1 MPINL
6 FSKSWNTIWKILPWI
21 LLIVVLWFRGCSSD
35 TKSPQIAKV
44 TIPEVKG
51 KFEHK
56 KPTHEPIYKDSI
68 IIVAG
73 KTIYTKNPINQKL
86 IAENEKLKA
95 DFAVA
100 NDSIKQLLFGT
111 AIKLNKF
118 STKFEDDN
126 LLLNIEGVVQGEVQ
140 EVTPSYT
147 IKKKEV
153 AVVVKQKETVFRV
166 LVGGAVGVNKEL
178 NQAAYQ
184 LDLNF
189 QNRKGNIISAEYLNI
204 GNQQFGLIGFKKS
217 IINIKK

>member
-1 MPINL
+1 MTQINL
-6 FSKSWNTIWKILPWI
+6 FSQSWNTIWKILPWV
-21 LLIVVLWFRGCSSD
+21 LLIVILWLRGCSSD
-35 TKSPQIAKV
+35 SKSPQVAKV
-44 TIPEVKG
+44 TVPEVKG
-51 KFEHK
+51 NFESK

-111 AIKLNKF
+111 AVKLNKF

-126 LLLNIEGVVQGEVQ
+126 LLLNIDGVVQGEVQ

-153 AVVVKQKETVFRV
+153 QVKQKETVLRV
-166 LVGGAVGVNKEL
+166 LAGGEIGANTQL
-178 NQAAYQ
+178 NTPAAKAN
-184 LDLNF
+184 LLF
-189 QNRKGNIISAEYLNI
+189 QNKKGNVISASYDTNQTIWIGYNFSILNI
-204 GNQQFGLIGFKKS
+204 KR
-217 IINIKK
+217 